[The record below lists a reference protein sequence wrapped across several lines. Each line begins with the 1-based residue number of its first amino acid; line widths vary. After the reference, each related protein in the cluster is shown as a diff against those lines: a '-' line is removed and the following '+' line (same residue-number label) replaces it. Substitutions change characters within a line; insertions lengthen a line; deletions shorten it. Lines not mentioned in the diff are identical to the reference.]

1 MCTSMGLF
9 IHLSSLRPLHHKRP
23 SKLIWYKYNVC
34 QTIQSVLWWNNCPIK
49 WITLHLGSGSWQIP
63 GGTFKNRKKTQTLKW
78 LRTVLHFTISSSS
91 SSFFLKNFSLRNL
104 LSSICLLWHH
114 QLDGHEFEQSPGV
127 GDGQGSLAYSSP
139 WGRKESDTTEPLNW
153 TEHMQMLSEEIREKR
168 DHV

>member
-1 MCTSMGLF
+1 MGLF

-78 LRTVLHFTISSSS
+78 LRTVLHFPFLLLLLLFFKKFLPEKPALIYLPTLASPTRWPWVWAISRSWWWTGKPSM
-91 SSFFLKNFSLRNL
+91 LQ
-104 LSSICLLWHH
+104 SIELQRVRYDWVIELN
-114 QLDGHEFEQSPGV
+114 S
-127 GDGQGSLAYSSP
+127 
-139 WGRKESDTTEPLNW
+139 TEKK
-153 TEHMQMLSEEIREKR
+153 S
-168 DHV
+168 